1 MEVTGSVVEGVEHGS
16 VVLVA
21 EDGATYQLG
30 RGYQHLIG
38 RRVAVRGRARPDVMT
53 TAQQGVVLAVE
64 TVDDLGTASDDVT
77 PPGGS
82 PSAI

>member
-1 MEVTGSVVEGVEHGS
+1 VEVIGSVIEGVEHGS
-16 VVLVA
+16 VVLVC

-53 TAQQGVVLAVE
+53 TAQQGVVLTVE
-64 TVDDLGTASDDVT
+64 SVDDLGPGARDVT
-77 PPGGS
+77 PPGGGA
-82 PSAI
+82 SAI